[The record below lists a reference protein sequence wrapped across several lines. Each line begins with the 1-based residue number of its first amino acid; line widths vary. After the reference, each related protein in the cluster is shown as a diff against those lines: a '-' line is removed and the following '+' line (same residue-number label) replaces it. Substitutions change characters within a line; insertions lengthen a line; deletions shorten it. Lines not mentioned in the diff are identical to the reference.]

1 VRDYGRQ
8 HHRIHEKNAITVHPC
23 LTKND
28 VELCWSSER
37 RSDRNATAKLPLVFS
52 RSEFSQKCRILPVAI
67 FLITDNNNS
76 DGTTQGHH
84 PSLLLS
90 LNYIMDPRV
99 STVLSRLGG
108 LYRDPSRVDR
118 DASALLK
125 SSVGQHLVPNI
136 APLVENN
143 GDSHSTLALQG
154 TIAMHFRGNTY
165 QLLVDIYLPQGYPS
179 RPPVAYV
186 RLGAPNMYLKENH
199 SHVGSDGHVYLPYLH
214 EWRPHTHN
222 LIELVVAM
230 SSVFSADPPVFTRST
245 PPAAAASTRS
255 NSDQDAIAQV
265 EAAILR
271 EATEASLAEE
281 AARREAAR
289 AAQEEE
295 EMRKAQLE
303 FDKRKTLQVKEQL
316 TQKIRQHLLL
326 LSQQTAIQIRS
337 DQQDQER
344 LNRKQLQKQLH
355 FLSNTKK
362 NLQKHHQTLDAKTE
376 EIQLWIATCKSVSVQ
391 DISVDDLCTPSN
403 PQMMDLAAEN
413 ASLTDALYFLD
424 RALQKGT
431 LDLSSHLKHVRSL
444 AKRQFLVRATLHKV
458 SQQMMLDNTRS
469 C

>member
-1 VRDYGRQ
+1 
-8 HHRIHEKNAITVHPC
+8 
-23 LTKND
+23 
-28 VELCWSSER
+28 
-37 RSDRNATAKLPLVFS
+37 
-52 RSEFSQKCRILPVAI
+52 
-67 FLITDNNNS
+67 
-76 DGTTQGHH
+76 
-84 PSLLLS
+84 
-90 LNYIMDPRV
+90 MDPRV
-99 STVLSRLGG
+99 SALLSRLGG

-118 DASALLK
+118 DASAVLT
-125 SSVGQHLVPNI
+125 SSVGQHLIPNI

-143 GDSHSTLALQG
+143 GDSHSALVLQG
-154 TIAMHFRGNTY
+154 TIAIHFRGNTY

-199 SHVGSDGHVYLPYLH
+199 AHVGSDGHVYLPYLH
-214 EWRPHTHN
+214 EWSPHTHN

-245 PPAAAASTRS
+245 PPNAALTSS
-255 NSDQDAIAQV
+255 NSDRDAIAQV

-271 EATEASLAEE
+271 EAEEASRQDE
-281 AARREAAR
+281 AARREALR

-303 FDKRKTLQVKEQL
+303 FNRRKTLEVKDQL
-316 TQKIRQHLLL
+316 TQKIRQHLVQ
-326 LSQQTAIQIRS
+326 LSQETAAQIQS

-344 LNRKQLQKQLH
+344 LNRKQLQKQLY

-362 NLQKHHQTLDAKTE
+362 NLQAHHKTLDAKTE
-376 EIQLWIATCKSVSVQ
+376 EIQFWIASSKSVSVEE
-391 DISVDDLCTPSN
+391 ISVDDMCTPSN
-403 PQMMDLAAEN
+403 PQMMDLSAEN

-431 LDLSSHLKHVRSL
+431 IDLTSHLKHVRSL

-458 SQQMMLDNTRS
+458 SQQEILNNRS
-469 C
+469 YC